1 MKISKYFMLGLAG
14 LAFAACS
21 NDEDVTNQNEEGKV
35 RVTLSLGKTD
45 TRALSPTAKGVY
57 NTVTDLKIIF
67 YNSAGAYVAHPVS
80 GTVGDVPYNNETAVS
95 NAVATLNSGHSAT
108 IELKEIPSSATQMLV
123 VANSNNKTNG
133 VSTQSLKAARETTIY
148 LKQQVINNY
157 QTFEGEESRMTGL
170 ATIKTENGVST
181 ANVQLK
187 PVPSRIELK
196 DVTAQKLPTGVEWG
210 GVDIKSF
217 EVLGFY
223 VNAFYETGFLD
234 ATDDPNRPKIDNA
247 GETKNYTKAAYTTAG
262 WGFMCDEPTDGQMT
276 SQAGTEGSNVIW
288 ENIVT
293 DRNDKYF
300 GYMAIKGTPVDVV
313 IKLNVTFTDGTT
325 GIKYLTIRNYTYA
338 AGQDGYTAGERVST
352 FERGTVYRVN
362 NVTFDVR
369 DLTDVPYEKTIN
381 LTATV
386 EVLPW
391 VGVDVN
397 AGFN

>member
-1 MKISKYFMLGLAG
+1 MKFNKYFMLGLAG

-21 NDEDVTNQNEEGKV
+21 NDEDITNGREDGKV
-35 RVTLSLGKTD
+35 RVTLSLGRTD

-67 YNSAGAYVAHPVS
+67 YNSGGAYVAHPVS
-80 GTVGDVPYNNETAVS
+80 GTVGDVEYNNETAVS
-95 NAVATLNSGHSAT
+95 DAVALLNSGHTAE
-108 IELKEIPSSATQMLV
+108 IVLKEIPSSATQMLV
-123 VANSNNKTNG
+123 VANSKNKTNG
-133 VSTQSLKAARETTIY
+133 ISTQSLTAAKETKIY
-148 LKQQVINNY
+148 LNQQVIDNY
-157 QTFEGEESRMTGL
+157 KTFEGEESRMTGL
-170 ATIKTENGVST
+170 AQIKTENGVST
-181 ANVQLK
+181 AHVKLR
-187 PVPSRIELK
+187 PVPSRIELR
-196 DVTAQKLPTGVEWG
+196 DVTAQKLPADVEWG

-234 ATDDPNRPKIDNA
+234 ATDDPNRDKIDNA
-247 GETKNYTKAAYTTAG
+247 STTANYTKAAYTTAG
-262 WGFMCDEPTDGQMT
+262 WDFMCDEPTTGQMT
-276 SQAGTEGSNVIW
+276 SQAGAAGSNVIW

-293 DRNDKYF
+293 DRNEKYF

-313 IKLNVTFTDGTT
+313 VKLNVTFTDNSTAE
-325 GIKYLTIRNYTYA
+325 KYLTIRNYTYA
-338 AGQDGYTAGERVST
+338 PDQDGYTAGETVST
-352 FERGTVYRVN
+352 FERATVYRVN
-362 NVTFDVR
+362 NVLFDIR

-391 VGVDVN
+391 AGADVN